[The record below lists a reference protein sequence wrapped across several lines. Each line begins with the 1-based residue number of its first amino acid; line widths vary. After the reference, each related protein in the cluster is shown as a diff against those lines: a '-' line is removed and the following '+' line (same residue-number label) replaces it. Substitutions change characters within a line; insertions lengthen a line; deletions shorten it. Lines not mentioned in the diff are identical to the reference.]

1 MFGLC
6 ISIFPDWIAG
16 HCGVQ
21 LDSVS
26 LKPRPIRVGRVIK
39 GILLILYHR
48 ASILQ
53 EPKGMSTVEEQR
65 VAAIGVNFPSEDL
78 TFAKIG

>member
-6 ISIFPDWIAG
+6 ISIFSDWIAG
-16 HCGVQ
+16 QCGVQ

-26 LKPRPIRVGRVIK
+26 LKPRPI
-39 GILLILYHR
+39 GIGKSWKSDQR
-48 ASILQ
+48 NFVNFVPQSF
-53 EPKGMSTVEEQR
+53 KSMSTVEEQR